1 MNGGA
6 REGMTMAKTT
16 VTRWWLIRHAP
27 VVGTH
32 GRVYGQ
38 MDVGCDVSDTAS
50 FKALA
55 ARVPDDAL
63 WFTTPLS
70 RTLRTA
76 EALGEQ
82 IRAAGRPAPPDPVV
96 DAAFIEQSFG
106 AWQGLT
112 YREIGAYGQTET
124 AHRFWLAPAVETPP
138 GGESFAMVVARV
150 SGALAALTAR
160 HAGRDIVLVSHG
172 GTIRA
177 AIAHA
182 LAIAPESALSLSI
195 DTLSLSRIDHVGGPG
210 KGHDWRVGL
219 VNWAAP

>member
-1 MNGGA
+1 
-6 REGMTMAKTT
+6 
-16 VTRWWLIRHAP
+16 
-27 VVGTH
+27 
-32 GRVYGQ
+32 
-38 MDVGCDVSDTAS
+38 
-50 FKALA
+50 
-55 ARVPDDAL
+55 
-63 WFTTPLS
+63 
-70 RTLRTA
+70 
-76 EALGEQ
+76 
-82 IRAAGRPAPPDPVV
+82 
-96 DAAFIEQSFG
+96 
-106 AWQGLT
+106 
-112 YREIGAYGQTET
+112 
-124 AHRFWLAPAVETPP
+124 
-138 GGESFAMVVARV
+138 MVVARV

>member
-124 AHRFWLAPAVETPP
+124 AHRFWLAPAVETPASSGVVDTPPRTPPALEGPLPEASNSP
-138 GGESFAMVVARV
+138 GTTPSPA
-150 SGALAALTAR
+150 
-160 HAGRDIVLVSHG
+160 D
-172 GTIRA
+172 
-177 AIAHA
+177 
-182 LAIAPESALSLSI
+182 P
-195 DTLSLSRIDHVGGPG
+195 
-210 KGHDWRVGL
+210 K
-219 VNWAAP
+219 

>member
-1 MNGGA
+1 
-6 REGMTMAKTT
+6 MTMAKTT

-138 GGESFAMVVARV
+138 GGESFAMN
-150 SGALAALTAR
+150 GAEVLDIGRSALWLTIQLAAPML
-160 HAGRDIVLVSHG
+160 I
-172 GTIRA
+172 
-177 AIAHA
+177 
-182 LAIAPESALSLSI
+182 
-195 DTLSLSRIDHVGGPG
+195 
-210 KGHDWRVGL
+210 VGL
-219 VNWAAP
+219 VVGVVIGLFQALTQIQEATLVFAPKIVAVFVSLLIFLPIMGALMSGFMAQIAGRIAAM

>member
-1 MNGGA
+1 
-6 REGMTMAKTT
+6 MTQTV

-38 MDVGCDVSDTAS
+38 MDVGCDVSDTETL
-50 FKALA
+50 KALA

-63 WFTTPLS
+63 WFATPLS
-70 RTLRTA
+70 RTQRTA
-76 EALGEQ
+76 QALGEQ
-82 IRAAGRPAPPDPVV
+82 MRAAGRTPPPRPVLEQ
-96 DAAFIEQSFG
+96 AFIEQNFG
-106 AWQGLT
+106 DWQGRT
-112 YREIGAYGQTET
+112 YNEIGAFGQSER

-150 SGALAALTAR
+150 SGALAALTER

-182 LAIAPESALSLSI
+182 LAMAPESALSLSV